1 MDCFQSGNLA
11 PFIKPK
17 MFVLQ
22 SQYDSWGLRNI
33 LQLSCIP
40 KVDPVDL
47 SGCSLSQMA
56 AAENFRTKINEGIKN
71 LTSVAHIGAWTISC
85 SQHVFLDTI
94 DLTLNKGFKV
104 PALWGNNILQAILS
118 FVSGR
123 KKTQIDPVAW
133 PMNKLCSGK
142 PA

>member
-11 PFIKPK
+11 TFIKPK

-22 SQYDSWGLRNI
+22 SQYDSWGLKNI
-33 LQLSCIP
+33 VQLSCIP
-40 KVDPVDL
+40 SGDAVDL
-47 SGCSLSQMA
+47 STCTAAQMT

-71 LTSVAHIGAWTISC
+71 LTSIAHIGAWTISC
-85 SQHVFLDTI
+85 AQHVFIDTM
-94 DLTLNKGFKV
+94 DYTLSKSYKV

-118 FVSGR
+118 FISGR

-133 PMNKLCSGK
+133 PLNKLCSGK
-142 PA
+142 TA